1 MRLLCLLWPHPEACL
16 SSYLVALHLFCLLCE
31 TFLML
36 ALNIRQTSLCPAS
49 FLIVKWG
56 Q

>member
-16 SSYLVALHLFCLLCE
+16 SSYLVALHLFCLFCE

-36 ALNIRQTSLCPAS
+36 LTSGRHPCAQPVFSL
-49 FLIVKWG
+49 
-56 Q
+56 